1 MRRLFVLAL
10 FAVGVAGGVAGSA
23 ASLAADA
30 SPPALTPRAYLA
42 GVSRGQEPFVPTPAP
57 TQPAEPSP
65 GRVASLYLA
74 SAGVSQDAPVEER
87 GTVSQGDR
95 EVFQD
100 PSAPGDIA
108 WYSGSRFGHPGF
120 PGTNSVFAAH
130 VNYFG
135 YGDGP
140 FAQLTNARADDALY
154 VTMTDGE
161 VYTYTVKW
169 VSIVPLADLANGGME
184 RVVYPSLDA
193 HTERV
198 TLISCG
204 GDFVPYNGN
213 GGAGEYTSR
222 VILVAERYVP

>member
-10 FAVGVAGGVAGSA
+10 FAMGFAGVAGSS

-30 SPPALTPRAYLA
+30 SPAALKPRAYLPD
-42 GVSRGQEPFVPTPAP
+42 VSRGQEPPIPTPVP
-57 TQPAEPSP
+57 TQPAEPYP
-65 GRVASLYLA
+65 GPVASLYLGP
-74 SAGVSQDAPVEER
+74 AGVGQNTRVEER
-87 GTVSQGDR
+87 ATASEGDH
-95 EVFQD
+95 EAFQD
-100 PSAPGDIA
+100 PSAPGVIA

-140 FAQLTNARADDALY
+140 FAHLTSAHADDALY
-154 VTMTDGE
+154 VTMTNGE
-161 VYTYTVKW
+161 VYTYTVRS
-169 VSIVPLADLANGGME
+169 VSIVPLADLDNGGMQSI
-184 RVVYPSLDA
+184 VYPALDE

-204 GDFVPYNGN
+204 GDFVPYSAS

-222 VILVAERYVP
+222 VVLVAERYVP